1 MTKKTKLPT
10 KEQQAALKKNHLH
23 LVTWQVL
30 EDREAHLIV
39 KHRITGEV
47 RVISK

>member
-1 MTKKTKLPT
+1 MTKRPKLPT
-10 KEQQAALKKNHLH
+10 EAQRKVLQKNHLH
-23 LVTWQVL
+23 LVTWKVL